1 MTDQPPLPED
11 SAPQESAPEVFA
23 PEVSAPEVFAPEV
36 SAPDTDGLEVFE
48 STGSASKRWVPPQL
62 VIGGVIVAFIVV
74 IGLASLFWTPYDLD
88 KVDVPNQFLP
98 PGSDGYLLGTD
109 KLGRDMTSQIMA
121 GARNSL
127 LVSVVS
133 TIASIIPGVLFG
145 LVAAGARPFQQR
157 IMSRVTD
164 IGIAL
169 PGILVALVLA
179 TSLGPGNTTAII
191 AIMFWLIPT
200 VARVTIG
207 PARQILSRDF
217 VEASQAYGRTR
228 KFILF
233 RHVLPNIG
241 PLIIVQASVMFAIA
255 ILVEAALSYLGI
267 GAQRPTPSWGR
278 LLKEAQPLLD
288 QAPYLMIIPG
298 VSIMVAVIG
307 FNLLGD
313 GLRTYLDPQQ
323 TTKGA
328 GV

>member
-1 MTDQPPLPED
+1 MTDDVPSR
-11 SAPQESAPEVFA
+11 SAPSPETDDLETFEAP
-23 PEVSAPEVFAPEV
+23 PRRS
-36 SAPDTDGLEVFE
+36 L
-48 STGSASKRWVPPQL
+48 RWLPPQL
-62 VIGGVIVAFIVV
+62 IIGGSIVAFIVG
-74 IGLASLFWTPYDLD
+74 IGIVSLFWTPYDIN

-109 KLGRDMTSQIMA
+109 KLGRDITSQIMA

-133 TIASIIPGVLFG
+133 TIASLVPGVLIG
-145 LVAAGARPFQQR
+145 LIAAGAKPVQQR
-157 IMSRVTD
+157 ILSRMTD
-164 IGIAL
+164 IGVAL
-169 PGILVALVLA
+169 PGIVVALVVA
-179 TSLGPGNTTAII
+179 TSLGPGNTTAIV

-200 VARVTIG
+200 VARVVIG
-207 PARQILSRDF
+207 PARQILARDF
-217 VEASQAYGRTR
+217 VEAAQAYGRSR
-228 KFILF
+228 RFILF

-241 PLIIVQASVMFAIA
+241 PLIIVQASIMFAIA

-278 LLKEAQPLLD
+278 LLKEAQPLID

-298 VSIMVAVIG
+298 VTIMIAVIG
-307 FNLLGD
+307 FNVLGD

-323 TTKGA
+323 TAKGA

>member
-1 MTDQPPLPED
+1 MTIQSRPADVP
-11 SAPQESAPEVFA
+11 
-23 PEVSAPEVFAPEV
+23 
-36 SAPDTDGLEVFE
+36 APDTDDIDMFDG
-48 STGSASKRWVPPQL
+48 TGAATSRRVPAQL
-62 VIGGVIVAFIVV
+62 VIGAVIVSVIVGV
-74 IGLASLFWTPYDLD
+74 GILSLFWTPHDVD
-88 KVDVPNQFLP
+88 KVEVPNQFLP
-98 PGSDGYLLGTD
+98 PGTDGYLLGTD

-133 TIASIIPGVLFG
+133 TVASLVPGVLIG
-145 LVAAGARPFQQR
+145 LVAAGASPFWR
-157 IMSRVTD
+157 NIVSRMTD
-164 IGIAL
+164 IGVAL

-179 TSLGPGNTTAII
+179 TTLGPGNSTAII
-191 AIMFWLIPT
+191 AIMFWFIPT
-200 VARVTIG
+200 VARVTMG

-217 VEASQAYGRTR
+217 VEAAQAYGRSR

-255 ILVEAALSYLGI
+255 ILIEAALSFLGI

-278 LLKEAQPLLD
+278 LLKEAQPLID

-298 VSIMVAVIG
+298 VTIMVAVIG
-307 FNLLGD
+307 FNVLGD

-323 TTKGA
+323 TAKGA
-328 GV
+328 GQLSELRGVPPSAEPPGV

>member
-1 MTDQPPLPED
+1 MTDDVPSQAAPSPETDDLETFEAPPRRSL
-11 SAPQESAPEVFA
+11 
-23 PEVSAPEVFAPEV
+23 
-36 SAPDTDGLEVFE
+36 
-48 STGSASKRWVPPQL
+48 RWLPPQL
-62 VIGGVIVAFIVV
+62 IIGGSIVAFIVG
-74 IGLASLFWTPYDLD
+74 IGIVSLFWTPYDIN

-109 KLGRDMTSQIMA
+109 KLGRDITSQIMA

-133 TIASIIPGVLFG
+133 TIASLVPGVLIG
-145 LVAAGARPFQQR
+145 LIAAGAKPVQQR
-157 IMSRVTD
+157 ILSRMTD
-164 IGIAL
+164 IGVAL
-169 PGILVALVLA
+169 PGIVVALVVA
-179 TSLGPGNTTAII
+179 TSLGPGNTTAIV

-200 VARVTIG
+200 VARVVIG
-207 PARQILSRDF
+207 PARQILARDF
-217 VEASQAYGRTR
+217 VEAAQAYGRSR
-228 KFILF
+228 RFILF

-241 PLIIVQASVMFAIA
+241 PLIIVQASIMFAIA

-278 LLKEAQPLLD
+278 LLKEAQPLID

-298 VSIMVAVIG
+298 VTIMIAVIG
-307 FNLLGD
+307 FNVLGD

-323 TTKGA
+323 TAKGA

>member
-1 MTDQPPLPED
+1 MTDQTRSPEAPVPD
-11 SAPQESAPEVFA
+11 S
-23 PEVSAPEVFAPEV
+23 
-36 SAPDTDGLEVFE
+36 DDLELFE
-48 STGSASKRWVPPQL
+48 IASSASSRRVPAQL
-62 VIGGVIVAFIVV
+62 VIGAVIVSVIVG
-74 IGLASLFWTPYDLD
+74 IGILSLFWTPYDVD
-88 KVDVPNQFLP
+88 KVDVPNQFLS
-98 PGSDGYLLGTD
+98 PGTDGYLLGTD

-127 LVSVVS
+127 LVSMIS
-133 TIASIIPGVLFG
+133 TVASLIPGVLIG
-145 LVAAGARPFQQR
+145 LLAAGASPFWQR
-157 IMSRVTD
+157 IISRLTD

-191 AIMFWLIPT
+191 AIMFWFIPT

-228 KFILF
+228 RFILF

-241 PLIIVQASVMFAIA
+241 PLIIVQASVMFALA
-255 ILVEAALSYLGI
+255 ILIEAALSYLGI

-278 LLKEAQPLLD
+278 LLKEAQPLID

-323 TTKGA
+323 TSKGA
-328 GV
+328 GP

>member
-1 MTDQPPLPED
+1 MTDQLRPPE
-11 SAPQESAPEVFA
+11 AP
-23 PEVSAPEVFAPEV
+23 
-36 SAPDTDGLEVFE
+36 APDADDLDLFE
-48 STGSASKRWVPPQL
+48 IASRASSRPVPAQL
-62 VIGGVIVAFIVV
+62 VIGAVIVSVIVG
-74 IGLASLFWTPYDLD
+74 IGILSLFWTPYDVD
-88 KVDVPNQFLP
+88 KVDVPNQFLS
-98 PGSDGYLLGTD
+98 PGTDGYLLGTD
-109 KLGRDMTSQIMA
+109 KLGRDVTSQIMA

-127 LVSVVS
+127 LVSMIS
-133 TIASIIPGVLFG
+133 TVASLIPGVLIG
-145 LVAAGARPFQQR
+145 LLAAGAPPFWQR
-157 IMSRVTD
+157 IISRLTD

-191 AIMFWLIPT
+191 AIMFWFIPT

-241 PLIIVQASVMFAIA
+241 PLIIVQASVMFALA
-255 ILVEAALSYLGI
+255 ILIEAALSYLGI

-278 LLKEAQPLLD
+278 LLKEAQPLID

-298 VSIMVAVIG
+298 ISIMVAVIG

-313 GLRTYLDPQQ
+313 GLRSFLDPQQ
-323 TTKGA
+323 TAAGA
-328 GV
+328 GA

>member
-1 MTDQPPLPED
+1 MTDQHDPSVVLPDADELQLFD
-11 SAPQESAPEVFA
+11 IAA
-23 PEVSAPEVFAPEV
+23 VSP
-36 SAPDTDGLEVFE
+36 
-48 STGSASKRWVPPQL
+48 RRRVPAQL
-62 VIGGVIVAFIVV
+62 VIGAVIVSVIVAV
-74 IGLASLFWTPYDLD
+74 GLVSLFWTPYALET
-88 KVDVPNQFLP
+88 VDVPNQFKS

-127 LVSVVS
+127 LVSMIS
-133 TIASIIPGVLFG
+133 TVASLIPGVLIG
-145 LVAAGARPFQQR
+145 MLAAGASPFWQR
-157 IMSRVTD
+157 IISRLTD

-179 TSLGPGNTTAII
+179 TSLGPGNPTAII
-191 AIMFWLIPT
+191 AIMFWFIPT
-200 VARVTIG
+200 VARVTMG

-217 VEASQAYGRTR
+217 VEAARAYGRPR
-228 KFILF
+228 RFILF

-241 PLIIVQASVMFAIA
+241 PLIIVQASVMFALA
-255 ILVEAALSYLGI
+255 ILIEAALSYLGI

-278 LLKEAQPLLD
+278 LLKEAQPLID
-288 QAPYLMIIPG
+288 KAPYLMVIPG

-323 TTKGA
+323 TAKGA
-328 GV
+328 G